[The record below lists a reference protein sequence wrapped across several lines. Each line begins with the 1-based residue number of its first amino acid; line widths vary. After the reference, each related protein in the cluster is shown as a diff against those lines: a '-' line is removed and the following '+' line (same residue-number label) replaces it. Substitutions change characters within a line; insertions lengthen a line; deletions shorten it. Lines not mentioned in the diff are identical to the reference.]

1 MTVQISEAIWL
12 NNDEV
17 CSLQHVAAV
26 SGLSEGDVLDLVETG
41 VLSPV
46 GNERGSHM
54 FYTECIVVARKAR
67 RLRDDFEL
75 NADGLALV
83 LKLLNRVDSLE
94 AQLLGLQPGRHGKLP
109 VKE

>member
-1 MTVQISEAIWL
+1 MSVQITETIWL
-12 NNDEV
+12 NSDEV

-26 SGLSEGDVLDLVETG
+26 SGLSEADVLDLVETG
-41 VLSPV
+41 VLAPV
-46 GNERGSHM
+46 GDEPESHM

-83 LKLLNRVDSLE
+83 LKLLDRVDALE
-94 AQLLGLQPGRHGKLP
+94 SELLGLRPAARNRRPKG
-109 VKE
+109 

>member
-1 MTVQISEAIWL
+1 MTVEMTETIWL

-26 SGLSEGDVLDLVETG
+26 SGLSESDLLDLVETG

-46 GNERGSHM
+46 SGESDAYM

-83 LKLLNRVDSLE
+83 LNLLRRVDSLE
-94 AQLLGLQPGRHGKLP
+94 ASLVRLRKAGK
-109 VKE
+109 

>member
-1 MTVQISEAIWL
+1 MSVQITETIWL

-26 SGLSEGDVLDLVETG
+26 SGLSEADVMDLVETG
-41 VLSPV
+41 VLAPV
-46 GNERGSHM
+46 SGEATSSM

-75 NADGLALV
+75 NADGVALV
-83 LKLLNRVDSLE
+83 LNLLRRVDALE
-94 AQLLGLQPGRHGKLP
+94 SELLGLRPTHSGRRPLK
-109 VKE
+109 